1 MKTAVLCI
9 ALALLLVSG
18 CARVPREPLLL
29 DPQFAQLN
37 IRQITLLPVEFAD
50 QALDR
55 QLQSRV
61 AEEIPWH
68 AERALQGKGY
78 EIRHAQE
85 ITADP
90 TMVIRIDQF
99 LDAGLADRH
108 QMPLELY
115 ATATLW
121 MNGGILWQGEG
132 VGRGEGS
139 LADTTPRQM
148 EWYFAPRSLV
158 ESLFTTLPPAR

>member
-1 MKTAVLCI
+1 MKTAILSIGLV
-9 ALALLLVSG
+9 LLLAAG
-18 CARVPREPLLL
+18 CAQAPREPLLL
-29 DPQFAQLN
+29 DPQFAQLG

-68 AERALQGKGY
+68 AERALRAKGY
-78 EIRHAQE
+78 DVRHAE
-85 ITADP
+85 AISAEP

-99 LDAGLADRH
+99 LDAGLADRF
-108 QMPLELY
+108 QTPLELY

-121 MNGGILWQGEG
+121 LDGGIVWEGEG

-139 LADTTPRQM
+139 LAYTTPRQM

-158 ESLFTTLPPAR
+158 ESLFVTLPPAR

>member
-1 MKTAVLCI
+1 MKTVVLSI
-9 ALALLLVSG
+9 GLVLLLAVG
-18 CARVPREPLLL
+18 CAQVPREPLLL
-29 DPQFAQLN
+29 DPQFEQLG

-68 AERALQGKGY
+68 AERSLQAKGY
-78 EIRHAQE
+78 EVRHAQE
-85 ITADP
+85 ITAEP

-99 LDAGLADRH
+99 LDAGLADRF
-108 QMPLELY
+108 QTPLELY

-139 LADTTPRQM
+139 LANTTPRQM
-148 EWYFAPRSLV
+148 EWYFAPRSLID
-158 ESLFTTLPPAR
+158 SLFASLPPAR